1 MPPVKLPQL
10 HLTRLKP
17 TKVNPGQLNPT
28 RRRLLGGSLLAGG
41 ASLLALAGSGSRAQ
55 AQNHDNHQAGYAAD
69 TPGTSPAANP
79 AGLDHSKMRLKHGA
93 MTTVGE
99 VDHARNGF
107 HPVEMLTDWDRGV
120 VSRLPDGRTLR
131 EFEVTAE
138 EKEIEIAPGIF
149 FPAWTYNGRVPGP
162 TLRVTEG
169 DLVRIRFINNT
180 SMPHTM
186 HFHGIHS
193 ARMDGVPGAGEPMP
207 GEEFTYEF
215 EAKPFGCH
223 LYHCHSFPL
232 KRHMQK
238 GLYGAFIVDPD
249 PEKQRDNPEN
259 YAVARSR
266 LLGTPENDHWQEFI
280 MVMNGFD
287 TNFDEENEIYAV
299 NSIAHAYS
307 NDPIRVD
314 KTRPI
319 RVYLVNVTEFDPIN
333 SFHLHGNFFDYYD
346 HGTTLSPTH
355 RIIDTV
361 MQCQAQRG
369 IVEIS
374 FAEHEDGH
382 YMFHAHQAEFAE
394 LGWMSHFQVEGE
406 GA

>member
-1 MPPVKLPQL
+1 MKFFKS
-10 HLTRLKP
+10 LK
-17 TKVNPGQLNPT
+17 TKITQIKPVNPV
-28 RRRLLGGSLLAGG
+28 RRRLLGGGFLAGG
-41 ASLLALAGSGSRAQ
+41 LVALTASGSARAQ
-55 AQNHDNHQAGYAAD
+55 SHDNHS
-69 TPGTSPAANP
+69 TPEGSATAPKDPAAQE
-79 AGLDHSKMRLKHGA
+79 KMRMQHGG

-120 VSRLPDGRTLR
+120 ASTLPDGRTLR
-131 EFEVTAE
+131 EFEITAE
-138 EKEIEIAPGIF
+138 DKEIEIAPGIF

-169 DLVRIRFINNT
+169 DVVRIRFTNNS

-186 HFHGIHS
+186 HFHGIHA
-193 ARMDGVPGAGEPMP
+193 ARMDGVPGAGEAMP

-215 EAKPFGCH
+215 DAKPFGCH

-249 PEKQRDNPEN
+249 PEKHRDNPAD

-307 NDPIRVD
+307 NEPIRVD
-314 KTRPI
+314 KARPI

-346 HGTTLSPTH
+346 HGTTLSPTL
-355 RIIDTV
+355 RIVDTV

-369 IVEIS
+369 IIEIS
-374 FAEHEDGH
+374 FAEHENGN

-394 LGWMSHFQVEGE
+394 LGWMSLFQVEGE
-406 GA
+406 DA